1 MKKIVI
7 IGGGFA
13 GLRVLYRLRKVLGT
27 TVDITLVDRSEFS
40 IEKPSLPEVAFV
52 GKELSKVRIPLKQ
65 TVERKW
71 SKFVMG
77 SVMKIDPT
85 SKVIITD
92 GDARIS
98 YDILVIATG
107 AVKDYDSIT
116 GFRDYGFS
124 ICDDFQ
130 AERLAKRLESFEGGK
145 IVIGSARTEWDQDST
160 SIKLD
165 APCEGPIG
173 EVMFMMD
180 TYLKERGIREKSTIT
195 VFTPG
200 SVFFDDVGESIH
212 AELAPFMNEHR
223 ISVLTNKILT
233 RIDEHAVNFNDGTDL
248 ESDLS
253 IIIPPYRGPELIT
266 LSSLGDSRGFI
277 KTNDEMRHRV
287 YRDIFVVGDVNAD
300 SMPKLGHIAIMQAD
314 VAAAAIIKEMTNH
327 GEVPKPKPEIFC
339 IMNRGSDGAT
349 VILSDTLFGGS
360 RDIAYSGRLA
370 STFKWGFDSYYF
382 FTHGHMPPEIFQE
395 PIEWLVKLLKTNE

>member
-92 GDARIS
+92 GDARIN

-200 SVFFDDVGESIH
+200 SVFFDDVGGSIH

-266 LSSLGDSRGFI
+266 LSRLGDSRGFI

-314 VAAAAIIKEMTNH
+314 VAAAAIIKDMTNH

>member
-27 TVDITLVDRSEFS
+27 TVDITLIDRSEFS
-40 IEKPSLPEVAFV
+40 IEKPSLPEVAFA
-52 GKELSKVRIPLKQ
+52 GKEPSKVRIPLKQ

-71 SKFVMG
+71 SKFVMDN
-77 SVMKIDPT
+77 VANIDPVN
-85 SKVIITD
+85 KVVITD
-92 GDARIS
+92 GGSRIN
-98 YDILVIATG
+98 YDILLIATG
-107 AVKDYDSIT
+107 AVKDYDSIM
-116 GFRDYGFS
+116 GFRNNGFS

-145 IVIGSARTEWDQDST
+145 IVIGSARTEWDREST
-160 SIKLD
+160 TIKLD

-180 TYLKERGIREKSTIT
+180 TYLRERGIREKSSIT

-212 AELAPFMNEHR
+212 AELGPFMKAHN

-233 RIDEHAVNFNDGTDL
+233 GIDENSVHFNDGIDL

-253 IIIPPYRGPELIT
+253 IIIPPYRGPDVIT
-266 LSSLGDSRGFI
+266 SSSLGDSRGFI
-277 KTNDEMRHRV
+277 KTDDEMRHKI

-349 VILSDTLFGGS
+349 VILSDTLFGGH

-382 FTHGHMPPEIFQE
+382 YTHGHMPPEIFQE
-395 PIEWLVKLLKTNE
+395 PVEWLVKLLKTNE

>member
-40 IEKPSLPEVAFV
+40 IEKPSLPEVAFA

>member
-92 GDARIS
+92 GDARIN

-200 SVFFDDVGESIH
+200 SVFFDDVGGSIH

-314 VAAAAIIKEMTNH
+314 VAAAAIIKDMTNH